1 MSEYFEFKFKEG
13 KGGEA
18 MLTYYHFCVVIFDY
32 YKKLHARCISGHGK
46 ETLFLPLAHRFWS
59 VEHCYK

>member
-32 YKKLHARCISGHGK
+32 TKSYMHVASPGMVRKPCSYPWRIAFGLLRY
-46 ETLFLPLAHRFWS
+46 
-59 VEHCYK
+59 CYK